1 MKRILALVAAA
12 LLAVG
17 VFGGAVAAVA
27 ASEPAKSY
35 GGCVSKSTGYL
46 RILERNNLAKSSV
59 GKCKSTERRI
69 TVPST
74 SGLIKGDKGATGASA
89 FEVWRDLKLADGT
102 QPNKAKTEADYLASL
117 KGDTGPKGADGKD
130 GATGPQGPKGDPG
143 RGLDGAPFKMTFAG
157 NGPWTCSWQA
167 DTETLACVTPAS

>member
-1 MKRILALVAAA
+1 MRKILAVVAAA

-27 ASEPAKSY
+27 ASEPAKAY

-46 RILERNNLAKSSV
+46 RVLERNNLAKSAL

-69 TVPST
+69 TLPST
-74 SGLIKGDKGATGASA
+74 SGLIKGDRGASA
-89 FEVWRDLKLADGT
+89 YELWRDIKLADGT
-102 QPNKAKTEADYLASL
+102 QPNKAKTLADFLVAI
-117 KGDTGPKGADGKD
+117 KGDTGAQGPKGDA
-130 GATGPQGPKGDPG
+130 GAQGPKGDPG
-143 RGLDGAPFKMTFAG
+143 RGFNSAPFKMTFTG

-167 DTETLACVTPAS
+167 ETETLACVTPTS